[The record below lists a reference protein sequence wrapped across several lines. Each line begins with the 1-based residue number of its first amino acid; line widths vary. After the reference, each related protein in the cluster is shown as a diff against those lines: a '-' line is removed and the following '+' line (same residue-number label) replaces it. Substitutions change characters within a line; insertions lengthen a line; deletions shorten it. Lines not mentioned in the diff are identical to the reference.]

1 MVSKV
6 YFCDMRA
13 SDDENL
19 LEKLRRLVLTAKIK
33 DIDFSNK
40 YTAIKLHFGEEGNL
54 SYLRHNY
61 ARVIADIVK
70 EQGGK
75 VFLTDCNTLY
85 VGSRTNALDHLDCAS
100 LHGYNPLSVGC
111 NTIIADGL
119 KGTDETLVPI
129 NLEYV
134 KEAKI
139 GTAIMD
145 ADIFISLTHFKGHEG
160 TGFGGAL
167 KNIGMGCGSRAGKME
182 MHTSGKPKILHE
194 KCVGCGACQKTCAH
208 GAITLTNRKATID
221 TTKCVGCGRCI
232 GRCVMHAVKPTEYNS
247 GDLLNKRMAEY
258 AYAVVN
264 ARPQFHISLVVDV
277 SPNCDCHSM
286 NDVPIVPNIGMFAS
300 FDAVAL
306 DRACVDACNA
316 QPIIK
321 NSVIGG
327 CEETQHDHTDRFT
340 MTHPDTDW
348 RVCLDHAE
356 KIGLGTQSYELVKI

>member
-208 GAITLTNRKATID
+208 GAITITNRKATID
-221 TTKCVGCGRCI
+221 TTK
-232 GRCVMHAVKPTEYNS
+232 
-247 GDLLNKRMAEY
+247 
-258 AYAVVN
+258 
-264 ARPQFHISLVVDV
+264 
-277 SPNCDCHSM
+277 
-286 NDVPIVPNIGMFAS
+286 
-300 FDAVAL
+300 
-306 DRACVDACNA
+306 
-316 QPIIK
+316 
-321 NSVIGG
+321 
-327 CEETQHDHTDRFT
+327 
-340 MTHPDTDW
+340 
-348 RVCLDHAE
+348 
-356 KIGLGTQSYELVKI
+356 